1 MTSYLG
7 RYRWSCWVI
16 SHVTTLILPLD
27 KLSTPKITP
36 SWLFTGQVMSHINE
50 SLSRILEIWNAWA
63 SFDPWFPRPSSG
75 NENPSWLEI
84 FGRVFQVYLFWLL
97 RVVERTWARHER
109 TMRWLDRTLPF
120 PLRYELRILVFR
132 LRIRDAFVPIRPSLV
147 RISIFA
153 ENIIINWQAF
163 CSGFYAVKLTDVL
176 SVHVNNW
183 REFLA

>member
-1 MTSYLG
+1 M
-7 RYRWSCWVI
+7 R
-16 SHVTTLILPLD
+16 LD

-84 FGRVFQVYLFWLL
+84 VGKVFQVYLFWLL
-97 RVVERTWARHER
+97 RVVDERTWARHGR
-109 TMRWLDRTLPF
+109 TMRWLDARTLPF

-132 LRIRDAFVPIRPSLV
+132 LRIRDVFAPILPNLV
-147 RISIFA
+147 RFSIFA
-153 ENIIINWQAF
+153 KNIISTVEYQGPSICWLDDKSLRPNLIECFVVSIFRSWM
-163 CSGFYAVKLTDVL
+163 
-176 SVHVNNW
+176 
-183 REFLA
+183 